1 MFGGCCHLLS
11 KDMADPSPSSSN
23 EILFILLIGI
33 AFCETRPPS
42 IWVGKT
48 RCGWIETSQ
57 TGGDKVNTKEQKR
70 SLKSYR

>member
-1 MFGGCCHLLS
+1 
-11 KDMADPSPSSSN
+11 MADLSPSSSS
-23 EILFILLIGI
+23 EIVFILLINGI

-42 IWVGKT
+42 IWMGKT

-57 TGGDKVNTKEQKR
+57 TGGDKVKTKEQKR